1 MVMGDLVLTEDEIA
15 PVMKQLVQDGLE
27 VTGVHNHILRA
38 LPATLYMHIAGTG
51 DAAKLGKAIH
61 GALAKSKTPLE
72 AAPSSNQDVGL
83 DTAALDQALGQ
94 KGKASGGVYQFS
106 IPRAEPIKE
115 GGMETPP
122 AMGTA
127 IAINFQSA
135 GQGNAATTGD
145 FVLLPEEV
153 NPVIQALLANGIEV
167 TALHTHMLAEEPRLY
182 FMHFW
187 GVDQPDKLATGLK
200 AALAKVN
207 IAHSEENTDGPP
219 CPLPVASRHRDIHYG
234 LGGMP
239 RCRVNRSAAD
249 GGLQVRLREKPGGL
263 GTARIYPRS
272 DREGAAARL
281 EDRRGSNS
289 TRGFEGGRRDK
300 RRSNRHPLPAVDP
313 RRL

>member
-1 MVMGDLVLTEDEIA
+1 MNGHRLAAATAALMLLLSAPVPGAETEWKKVDEALGRQGAMQPGDVYKFSFPRSDLKVILDGVPVKPALALGSWVAFTGNGEHAMVMGDLVLTEDEIA
-15 PVMKQLVQDGLE
+15 PVMKQLAQDGLE

-135 GQGNAATTGD
+135 GEGRAATTGD

-153 NPVIQALLANGIEV
+153 NPVLQTLVSNGIEV
-167 TALHTHMLAEEPRLY
+167 TALHNHMLDEQPRLY

-187 GVDQPDKLATGLK
+187 GVDQPEKLAAGLK
-200 AALAKVN
+200 AALDKTN
-207 IAHSEENTDGPP
+207 ISHS
-219 CPLPVASRHRDIHYG
+219 
-234 LGGMP
+234 
-239 RCRVNRSAAD
+239 
-249 GGLQVRLREKPGGL
+249 
-263 GTARIYPRS
+263 
-272 DREGAAARL
+272 
-281 EDRRGSNS
+281 
-289 TRGFEGGRRDK
+289 
-300 RRSNRHPLPAVDP
+300 
-313 RRL
+313 

>member
-1 MVMGDLVLTEDEIA
+1 MNGHRLAAATAALMLLLSAPVPGAETEWKKVDEALGRQGAMQPGDVYKFSFPRSDLKVILDGVPVKPALALGSWVAFTGNAEHTMVMGDLVLTEDEIA
-15 PVMKQLVQDGLE
+15 PVMKQLAQDGLE

-135 GQGNAATTGD
+135 GEGRAATTGD

-153 NPVIQALLANGIEV
+153 NPVLQTLVSNGIEV
-167 TALHTHMLAEEPRLY
+167 TALHNHMLDEQPRLY

-187 GVDQPDKLATGLK
+187 GVDQPEKLAAGLK
-200 AALAKVN
+200 AALDKTN
-207 IAHSEENTDGPP
+207 ISHS
-219 CPLPVASRHRDIHYG
+219 
-234 LGGMP
+234 
-239 RCRVNRSAAD
+239 
-249 GGLQVRLREKPGGL
+249 
-263 GTARIYPRS
+263 
-272 DREGAAARL
+272 
-281 EDRRGSNS
+281 
-289 TRGFEGGRRDK
+289 
-300 RRSNRHPLPAVDP
+300 
-313 RRL
+313 

>member
-1 MVMGDLVLTEDEIA
+1 MNGHRLAAATAALMLLLSAPVPGAETEWKKVDEALGRQGAMQPGDVYKFSFPRSDLKVILDGVPVKPALALGSWVAFTGNAEHTMVMGDLVLTEDEIA

-135 GQGNAATTGD
+135 GEGRAATTGD

-153 NPVIQALLANGIEV
+153 NPVLQTLVSNGIEV
-167 TALHTHMLAEEPRLY
+167 TALHNHMLDEQPRLY

-187 GVDQPDKLATGLK
+187 GVDQPEKLAAGLK
-200 AALAKVN
+200 AALDKTN
-207 IAHSEENTDGPP
+207 ISHS
-219 CPLPVASRHRDIHYG
+219 
-234 LGGMP
+234 
-239 RCRVNRSAAD
+239 
-249 GGLQVRLREKPGGL
+249 
-263 GTARIYPRS
+263 
-272 DREGAAARL
+272 
-281 EDRRGSNS
+281 
-289 TRGFEGGRRDK
+289 
-300 RRSNRHPLPAVDP
+300 
-313 RRL
+313 

>member
-1 MVMGDLVLTEDEIA
+1 MNGHRLAAAMAALMLLLSAPVPGAETEWKKVDEALGRQGAMQPGDVYKFSFPRSDLKVILDGVPVKPALALGSWVAFTGNGEHAMVMGDLVLTEDEIA
-15 PVMKQLVQDGLE
+15 PVMKQLAQDGLE

-135 GQGNAATTGD
+135 GEGRAATTGD

-153 NPVIQALLANGIEV
+153 NPVLQTLVSNGIEV
-167 TALHTHMLAEEPRLY
+167 TALHNHMLDEQPRLY

-187 GVDQPDKLATGLK
+187 GVDQPEKLAAGLK
-200 AALAKVN
+200 AALDKTN
-207 IAHSEENTDGPP
+207 ISHS
-219 CPLPVASRHRDIHYG
+219 
-234 LGGMP
+234 
-239 RCRVNRSAAD
+239 
-249 GGLQVRLREKPGGL
+249 
-263 GTARIYPRS
+263 
-272 DREGAAARL
+272 
-281 EDRRGSNS
+281 
-289 TRGFEGGRRDK
+289 
-300 RRSNRHPLPAVDP
+300 
-313 RRL
+313 

>member
-1 MVMGDLVLTEDEIA
+1 MRRAACCFHARLTWGGNGTMNGHRLAAAAALMLVLSAPALAADTDWKKVDEALGRPGTMQPNGVYKFSFPRSDLKVTLDGVAVKPALALGSWVAFTGDGDHATVMGDLVLTEDEIA

-27 VTGVHNHILRA
+27 VTAVHNHILRA
-38 LPATLYMHIAGTG
+38 SPATLYMHIGGMG

-61 GALAKSKTPLE
+61 GALGKSKTPLE
-72 AAPSSNQDVGL
+72 AAAGSNQDVGL

-106 IPRAEPIKE
+106 IPRAEAIKE
-115 GGMETPP
+115 GDRTVPP

-135 GQGNAATTGD
+135 GAGKAATTGD

-187 GVDQPDKLATGLK
+187 GVDQPDKLASGLK
-200 AALAKVN
+200 AALAKVD
-207 IAHSEENTDGPP
+207 IAHN
-219 CPLPVASRHRDIHYG
+219 
-234 LGGMP
+234 
-239 RCRVNRSAAD
+239 
-249 GGLQVRLREKPGGL
+249 
-263 GTARIYPRS
+263 
-272 DREGAAARL
+272 
-281 EDRRGSNS
+281 
-289 TRGFEGGRRDK
+289 
-300 RRSNRHPLPAVDP
+300 
-313 RRL
+313 